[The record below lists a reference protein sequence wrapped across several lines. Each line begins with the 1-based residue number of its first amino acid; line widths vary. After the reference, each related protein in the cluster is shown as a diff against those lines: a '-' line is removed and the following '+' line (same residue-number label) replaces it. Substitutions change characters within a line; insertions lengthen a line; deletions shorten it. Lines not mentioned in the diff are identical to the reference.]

1 MSFQILVVDDT
12 KFMRKMLTDILK
24 QYGHEVVGEA
34 ENGRQ
39 AVQKYEELQPDIVL
53 MDITMP
59 EMDGIEAMK
68 EIRKL
73 NPSAVVLICSAMSQQ
88 DLISDA
94 LKAGANGY
102 VMKPFKPNRVNE
114 IVRKYGVPRVI
125 GHLIPQDMQ
134 RIEAVAV
141 EIEVVEATVEI
152 EELELQA
159 KLAEGATVSA
169 ASLHAVD
176 QGYAEPKELHL
187 TKQDEEIL
195 NEIASHSESI
205 RSNQELVSK
214 LIHEEE
220 QIPEVVELQQSSG
233 EPEPVTEQEQEQ
245 EPGSQIKH
253 FVAEEKKVAAKPTQ
267 VVNALEVLL
276 AFAEVE
282 ESKGATESSDP
293 SHMLETPEHSQSTEE
308 EDRLLE
314 MERLAAVMQ
323 GDLEQEWQLEQQQLQ
338 QQQQQ
343 EEASVIAY
351 EDPSITENYPIA
363 EQAVEAIVEEA
374 NSSSMELSIDDL
386 NEITL
391 EMESIE
397 STYEV
402 KDPVKEVP
410 VFKEEVPVNMS
421 SKSQEAVDVNKVGFK
436 AVNGGKIIN
445 LFRGNGPM
453 KNFTSSVMCNW
464 SEDLNGEMSQYLV
477 VCTEAENKIEIDMTT
492 ASGQKQSITVTIESF
507 NQLAAWLQV
516 QLGTAPVSNREYAKK
531 ADF

>member
-73 NPSAVVLICSAMSQQ
+73 NPTAVVLICSAMSQQ

-125 GHLIPQDMQ
+125 GHLLPQEMQ
-134 RIEAVAV
+134 RME
-141 EIEVVEATVEI
+141 TVPAEMDAEETI
-152 EELELQA
+152 FEKEELELQA
-159 KLAEGATVSA
+159 TIAEGANAQVEG
-169 ASLHAVD
+169 LKAVD
-176 QGYAEPKELHL
+176 QAYSEPEVLL
-187 TKQDEEIL
+187 YTKQDEQQV
-195 NEIASHSESI
+195 H
-205 RSNQELVSK
+205 V
-214 LIHEEE
+214 
-220 QIPEVVELQQSSG
+220 PEVIELRQSMP
-233 EPEPVTEQEQEQ
+233 EPEMKSPV
-245 EPGSQIKH
+245 
-253 FVAEEKKVAAKPTQ
+253 VEERKVATKPNQ

-282 ESKGATESSDP
+282 ESKIVLESTDSMQTEDV
-293 SHMLETPEHSQSTEE
+293 TELLLSNE
-308 EDRLLE
+308 SEDRLSE
-314 MERLAAVMQ
+314 MEKLAAAMQ
-323 GDLEQEWQLEQQQLQ
+323 GDLDQEWQLEQELLQ
-338 QQQQQ
+338 ELQHDQIEEPIADQSEEVNEAESLVVVEQAT
-343 EEASVIAY
+343 EEIVVDLEAS
-351 EDPSITENYPIA
+351 SI
-363 EQAVEAIVEEA
+363 
-374 NSSSMELSIDDL
+374 ELSLEDL
-386 NEITL
+386 NELTM
-391 EMESIE
+391 EMESLANIVPVHE
-397 STYEV
+397 MDDLVNEVTQV
-402 KDPVKEVP
+402 KDEAPVITTY
-410 VFKEEVPVNMS
+410 
-421 SKSQEAVDVNKVGFK
+421 KSPEPTDTNRVGFK

-492 ASGQKQSITVTIESF
+492 SSGQKQSITVTIESF

-516 QLGTAPVSNREYAKK
+516 QLGTAPVNNREYAKK

>member
-125 GHLIPQDMQ
+125 GHLIPQEMQ
-134 RIEAVAV
+134 RTDAVAV
-141 EIEVVEATVEI
+141 EVEVVEPTVEL

-159 KLAEGATVSA
+159 NLAEGATVTA

-176 QGYAEPKELHL
+176 QGYVEPKELHF

-195 NEIASHSESI
+195 SQVSLSSEFNP
-205 RSNQELVSK
+205 SNQEI
-214 LIHEEE
+214 IHEEE
-220 QIPEVVELQQSSG
+220 ELQQSRVDPDPVKET
-233 EPEPVTEQEQEQ
+233 EPEAE
-245 EPGSQIKH
+245 SQTKNY
-253 FVAEEKKVAAKPTQ
+253 VAEERKVAAKPAQ

-282 ESKGATESSDP
+282 ESKVAIESSDP
-293 SHMLETPEHSQSTEE
+293 MHMQDTPEQSQTTEE

-338 QQQQQ
+338 QHQN
-343 EEASVIAY
+343 EPSVIAY
-351 EDPSITENYPIA
+351 EAPSITEGYPIA
-363 EQAVEAIVEEA
+363 EQAVEEIVEDTD
-374 NSSSMELSIDDL
+374 SRSIELSIDDL
-386 NEITL
+386 NDITM

-402 KDPVKEVP
+402 KDPIVEVP
-410 VFKEEVPVNMS
+410 AFKEEVPVSMS
-421 SKSQEAVDVNKVGFK
+421 SKSQEMADVNKVGFK

>member
-68 EIRKL
+68 EIRLL

-125 GHLIPQDMQ
+125 GHLIPQDIQ
-134 RIEAVAV
+134 RNEVV
-141 EIEVVEATVEI
+141 HTEIEVVEAVVET
-152 EELELQA
+152 EVLEPQA
-159 KLAEGATVSA
+159 VEVEGAHIEVDTMN
-169 ASLHAVD
+169 AVELS
-176 QGYAEPKELHL
+176 YTEPTEILTSEL
-187 TKQDEEIL
+187 DEEIVD
-195 NEIASHSESI
+195 EVVPTMAPV
-205 RSNQELVSK
+205 QELVP
-214 LIHEEE
+214 E
-220 QIPEVVELQQSSG
+220 PEVKQHV
-233 EPEPVTEQEQEQ
+233 
-245 EPGSQIKH
+245 I
-253 FVAEEKKVAAKPTQ
+253 EERKPYVKPPQ

-282 ESKGATESSDP
+282 ESKAAQEEQITEMP
-293 SHMLETPEHSQSTEE
+293 SVQTE
-308 EDRLLE
+308 EDRLAD
-314 MERLAAVMQ
+314 MEKLAAAMQ
-323 GDLEQEWQLEQQQLQ
+323 GDLEQEWQLEQQQEVAATI
-338 QQQQQ
+338 Q
-343 EEASVIAY
+343 EEDPVVLDGNSMTAEFS
-351 EDPSITENYPIA
+351 EDMVA
-363 EQAVEAIVEEA
+363 ELEG
-374 NSSSMELSIDDL
+374 SSMETSSLEFSLDDL
-386 NEITL
+386 NDLTMEMAAVEPAEAIEAPVL
-391 EMESIE
+391 EF
-397 STYEV
+397 
-402 KDPVKEVP
+402 PVTPVTPVTPVVP
-410 VFKEEVPVNMS
+410 AIPAALVEKEEVPIS
-421 SKSQEAVDVNKVGFK
+421 SSYKSQESTDMNKGLK

-445 LFRGNGPM
+445 LFRGIGPM

-464 SEDLNGEMSQYLV
+464 SEELNGEMAQYLV
-477 VCTEAENKIEIDMTT
+477 VCTEAENKIEIEMAGTN
-492 ASGQKQSITVTIESF
+492 GQKQSITVTIESF

-516 QLGTAPVSNREYAKK
+516 QLGTAPVNNREYAKK

>member
-73 NPSAVVLICSAMSQQ
+73 NPTAVVLICSAMSQQ

-134 RIEAVAV
+134 RMEAVPA
-141 EIEVVEATVEI
+141 EIEVVETTFEK

-159 KLAEGATVSA
+159 NLAEGATA
-169 ASLHAVD
+169 EAESLNAVD
-176 QGYAEPKELHL
+176 QAYSEPNELL
-187 TKQDEEIL
+187 PTNQVEEIL
-195 NEIASHSESI
+195 TEVASSPESTQEII
-205 RSNQELVSK
+205 SK
-214 LIHEEE
+214 LVQEEE
-220 QIPEVVELQQSSG
+220 QVPEVIELQQSIV
-233 EPEPVTEQEQEQ
+233 EPEP
-245 EPGSQIKH
+245 EPEPERQIKNH
-253 FVAEEKKVAAKPTQ
+253 VAEERKFPAKPAQ

-282 ESKGATESSDP
+282 ESKVAMESTDP
-293 SHMLETPEHSQSTEE
+293 VQMQEIPEQTQSSEA
-308 EDRLLE
+308 EDRLLA
-314 MERLAAVMQ
+314 MEKLAAAMQ
-323 GDLEQEWQLEQQQLQ
+323 GDLEQEWQLEQQ
-338 QQQQQ
+338 
-343 EEASVIAY
+343 EEAVSIAY
-351 EDPSITENYPIA
+351 EDPSVTETIVVA
-363 EQAVEAIVEEA
+363 EQATEEIVEYSDT
-374 NSSSMELSIDDL
+374 SSIELSLDDL
-386 NEITL
+386 NELTM
-391 EMESIE
+391 EMESLASSQEIIDQ
-397 STYEV
+397 V
-402 KDPVKEVP
+402 IEVP
-410 VFKEEVPVNMS
+410 VSKEEVPIS
-421 SKSQEAVDVNKVGFK
+421 TSYKESVDVNKVGFK

-464 SEDLNGEMSQYLV
+464 SEELNGEMSQYLV
-477 VCTEAENKIEIDMTT
+477 VCTEAENKIEIEMAT
-492 ASGQKQSITVTIESF
+492 AGGQKQSITVTIESF

>member
-73 NPSAVVLICSAMSQQ
+73 NPTAVVLICSAMSQQ

-134 RIEAVAV
+134 RTEAVPA
-141 EIEVVEATVEI
+141 EIEVVETTFEK

-159 KLAEGATVSA
+159 NLAEGATA
-169 ASLHAVD
+169 QAESLNAVD
-176 QGYAEPKELHL
+176 QAYSEPKELL
-187 TKQDEEIL
+187 PTNQDEEIL
-195 NEIASHSESI
+195 TEVISSVESD
-205 RSNQELVSK
+205 QELVSK
-214 LIHEEE
+214 LVQEEV
-220 QIPEVVELQQSSG
+220 QVPEVIELQQTIV
-233 EPEPVTEQEQEQ
+233 EPEPQPQPQPE
-245 EPGSQIKH
+245 IKNH
-253 FVAEEKKVAAKPTQ
+253 VAEERKVPAKPAQ

-282 ESKGATESSDP
+282 ESKIAMESTDSVQIQ
-293 SHMLETPEHSQSTEE
+293 EIPEQTQSSEA

-314 MERLAAVMQ
+314 MERLAAAMQ
-323 GDLEQEWQLEQQQLQ
+323 GDLEQEWQQE
-338 QQQQQ
+338 QQ
-343 EEASVIAY
+343 EEAASIAY
-351 EDPSITENYPIA
+351 EVPSATEIIVVA
-363 EQAVEAIVEEA
+363 EQATEENVEYSDT
-374 NSSSMELSIDDL
+374 SSIEISLDDL
-386 NEITL
+386 NELTM
-391 EMESIE
+391 EMESLE
-397 STYEV
+397 SAQEM
-402 KDPVKEVP
+402 KDQVIEVP
-410 VFKEEVPVNMS
+410 TSKEEVPIS
-421 SKSQEAVDVNKVGFK
+421 TAYKESVDVNKVGFK

-464 SEDLNGEMSQYLV
+464 SEELNGEMSQYLV
-477 VCTEAENKIEIDMTT
+477 VCTEAENKIEIEMVT
-492 ASGQKQSITVTIESF
+492 AGGQKQTISVTIESF

>member
-134 RIEAVAV
+134 RTEAAAV
-141 EIEVVEATVEI
+141 EIEAVEATVFI
-152 EELELQA
+152 EEMELQA
-159 KLAEGATVSA
+159 KLAEGATVPT

-195 NEIASHSESI
+195 IEISSSSESNQ
-205 RSNQELVSK
+205 SNQEIVSK
-214 LIHEEE
+214 LIYEEE

-233 EPEPVTEQEQEQ
+233 EPEPVTET
-245 EPGSQIKH
+245 EPESQKNY
-253 FVAEEKKVAAKPTQ
+253 VTEEKKVAAKPAQ

-282 ESKGATESSDP
+282 ESKVALETSD
-293 SHMLETPEHSQSTEE
+293 HMHMDETPEHSQSTEE

-323 GDLEQEWQLEQQQLQ
+323 GDLEQEWQLEQQQVLQ
-338 QQQQQ
+338 QMQQV
-343 EEASVIAY
+343 EASVIAY
-351 EDPSITENYPIA
+351 EDSSITVNNPIA
-363 EQAVEAIVEEA
+363 EQEVEAIVEDID
-374 NSSSMELSIDDL
+374 SSSMELSIDDL

-391 EMESIE
+391 EMESLE
-397 STYEV
+397 SSYEV
-402 KDPVKEVP
+402 KDLVNEVP
-410 VFKEEVPVNMS
+410 VFKEEVPVSTS
-421 SKSQEAVDVNKVGFK
+421 SKSQEVADVNKVGFK

>member
-68 EIRKL
+68 EIRLL

-134 RIEAVAV
+134 RVEVGHAEIEAAQAVVETEVLESLAAEVEGAQVEVDTMNAV
-141 EIEVVEATVEI
+141 ELSYTESTEI
-152 EELELQA
+152 
-159 KLAEGATVSA
+159 LAS
-169 ASLHAVD
+169 
-176 QGYAEPKELHL
+176 EP
-187 TKQDEEIL
+187 DEEIVT
-195 NEIASHSESI
+195 EVVPSMAPVQESVP
-205 RSNQELVSK
+205 E
-214 LIHEEE
+214 
-220 QIPEVVELQQSSG
+220 PEV
-233 EPEPVTEQEQEQ
+233 
-245 EPGSQIKH
+245 KH
-253 FVAEEKKVAAKPTQ
+253 HVIEERKPFVKPPQ

-282 ESKGATESSDP
+282 ESKAVQEEQITEMP
-293 SHMLETPEHSQSTEE
+293 SVQTEE
-308 EDRLLE
+308 ERLAE
-314 MERLAAVMQ
+314 MEKLAAAMQ
-323 GDLEQEWQLEQQQLQ
+323 GDLEQEWQLEQQQEVEATS
-338 QQQQQ
+338 QQ
-343 EEASVIAY
+343 EDSAGSEIISVTAQPN
-351 EDPSITENYPIA
+351 EEMAVDLETNSIE
-363 EQAVEAIVEEA
+363 V
-374 NSSSMELSIDDL
+374 SSMEFSLDDL
-386 NEITL
+386 NDLTIEMAAL
-391 EMESIE
+391 EPVESIE
-397 STYEV
+397 APILDKPV
-402 KDPVKEVP
+402 APVKPSIPETSATLVE
-410 VFKEEVPVNMS
+410 KEEVPIS
-421 SKSQEAVDVNKVGFK
+421 SSYKSQDSTDMNKGLK

-445 LFRGNGPM
+445 LFRGIGPM

-464 SEDLNGEMSQYLV
+464 SEELNGEMAQYLV
-477 VCTEAENKIEIDMTT
+477 VCTEAENKIEIEM
-492 ASGQKQSITVTIESF
+492 AGANGQKQSIAVTIESF

-516 QLGTAPVSNREYAKK
+516 QLGTAPVNNREYAKK

>member
-134 RIEAVAV
+134 RTEAVVV

-152 EELELQA
+152 EELELHA
-159 KLAEGATVSA
+159 KLAEGATAPA

-195 NEIASHSESI
+195 NEISSSSESNQ
-205 RSNQELVSK
+205 SNQELTNK

-220 QIPEVVELQQSSG
+220 QIPEVVELQQTSG
-233 EPEPVTEQEQEQ
+233 DPEPVQ
-245 EPGSQIKH
+245 EPEEPESQIKNY
-253 FVAEEKKVAAKPTQ
+253 VAEERKVTGKPAQ

-282 ESKGATESSDP
+282 ESKVAMESSDTMHMP
-293 SHMLETPEHSQSTEE
+293 EQSHMTEE

-323 GDLEQEWQLEQQQLQ
+323 GDLELEWQLEQQQMQDQLQ
-338 QQQQQ
+338 QQ
-343 EEASVIAY
+343 EASVNAH
-351 EDPSITENYPIA
+351 EDPSITENYS
-363 EQAVEAIVEEA
+363 IVEESVETNDEDT

-391 EMESIE
+391 EMESLE

-402 KDPVKEVP
+402 KDPAKEVP
-410 VFKEEVPVNMS
+410 VFKEEVPVNTT

-445 LFRGNGPM
+445 LFRGTGPM

>member
-125 GHLIPQDMQ
+125 GHLIPQEMQ
-134 RIEAVAV
+134 RTDAVAV
-141 EIEVVEATVEI
+141 EIEVVEPTVAI
-152 EELELQA
+152 DELELQA
-159 KLAEGATVSA
+159 NLVEGAAVPA
-169 ASLHAVD
+169 ESLRAVD
-176 QGYAEPKELHL
+176 QGYAEPKELQP
-187 TKQDEEIL
+187 TKQDVEIL
-195 NEIASHSESI
+195 NEVSSSTESNQ
-205 RSNQELVSK
+205 SNQEIATK

-220 QIPEVVELQQSSG
+220 QVPEVVELQQSSLEPETAPEP
-233 EPEPVTEQEQEQ
+233 EPEPVLE
-245 EPGSQIKH
+245 SQSKNY
-253 FVAEEKKVAAKPTQ
+253 VAEEMKVTAKPAQ

-282 ESKGATESSDP
+282 ESKVAVESSDP
-293 SHMLETPEHSQSTEE
+293 MNMQETPKQIQSTEE

-314 MERLAAVMQ
+314 MERLAAEMQ
-323 GDLEQEWQLEQQQLQ
+323 GDLEQEWQLELLQ
-338 QQQQQ
+338 QK
-343 EEASVIAY
+343 EASFMASY
-351 EDPSITENYPIA
+351 EATSTTENSPIA
-363 EQAVEAIVEEA
+363 VQAVEAIVEDTD
-374 NSSSMELSIDDL
+374 SSSMELSIDDL
-386 NEITL
+386 NEITM
-391 EMESIE
+391 EMESLE
-397 STYEV
+397 STNEM
-402 KDPVKEVP
+402 KDPVLEVP
-410 VFKEEVPVNMS
+410 VFKEEVPVSMS
-421 SKSQEAVDVNKVGFK
+421 SKSQEVADVNKVGFK

-445 LFRGNGPM
+445 LFRGTGPM

>member
-68 EIRKL
+68 EIRLL

-134 RIEAVAV
+134 RTEVVHAKIETAQ
-141 EIEVVEATVEI
+141 EVVETEV
-152 EELELQA
+152 LESQTLEV
-159 KLAEGATVSA
+159 EGAHIEVDTMN
-169 ASLHAVD
+169 AVELS
-176 QGYAEPKELHL
+176 YTEPTEVL
-187 TKQDEEIL
+187 
-195 NEIASHSESI
+195 SSE
-205 RSNQELVSK
+205 V
-214 LIHEEE
+214 HEEVMNE
-220 QIPEVVELQQSSG
+220 VVPEVA
-233 EPEPVTEQEQEQ
+233 QEQEVVP
-245 EPGSQIKH
+245 EPEIKQY
-253 FVAEEKKVAAKPTQ
+253 VIEDRKTYVKPPQ

-282 ESKGATESSDP
+282 ESKSAQEEQEI
-293 SHMLETPEHSQSTEE
+293 METPSVQSEE
-308 EDRLLE
+308 
-314 MERLAAVMQ
+314 ERLAEMEKLAAAMQ
-323 GDLEQEWQLEQQQLQ
+323 GDLEQEWQLEQQGIAAAS
-338 QQQQQ
+338 QQ
-343 EEASVIAY
+343 EDAGASDAIFMTAQ
-351 EDPSITENYPIA
+351 PIEEMA
-363 EQAVEAIVEEA
+363 EVEV
-374 NSSSMELSIDDL
+374 SSMAFSLDEL
-386 NEITL
+386 NELTM
-391 EMESIE
+391 EMAAFEPVGEIKTPVIE
-397 STYEV
+397 I
-402 KDPVKEVP
+402 PVVP
-410 VFKEEVPVNMS
+410 VVPSMPSMPAAQVEKEEVPIS
-421 SKSQEAVDVNKVGFK
+421 TSYKSQESTDMNKGLK

-445 LFRGNGPM
+445 LFRGIGPM

-464 SEDLNGEMSQYLV
+464 SEELNGEMSQYLV
-477 VCTEAENKIEIDMTT
+477 VCTEAENKIEIEM
-492 ASGQKQSITVTIESF
+492 AVAGGQKQSITVTIESF

-516 QLGTAPVSNREYAKK
+516 QLGTAPVNNREYAKK

>member
-125 GHLIPQDMQ
+125 GHLIPQEMQ
-134 RIEAVAV
+134 RTEAVAV
-141 EIEVVEATVEI
+141 EIEVVEATVEK

-159 KLAEGATVSA
+159 NLAEGATVPVEN
-169 ASLHAVD
+169 LHAVD
-176 QGYAEPKELHL
+176 QGYAEPKELLL
-187 TKQDEEIL
+187 TKQDQEMM
-195 NEIASHSESI
+195 NEVSSSSV
-205 RSNQELVSK
+205 SNQEIVSK
-214 LIHEEE
+214 LVHEEE
-220 QIPEVVELQQSSG
+220 QVLEVVELQQSSIETESVP
-233 EPEPVTEQEQEQ
+233 EPESVA
-245 EPGSQIKH
+245 EPQPEPESQIKNYA
-253 FVAEEKKVAAKPTQ
+253 AEERKVAAKPAQ

-282 ESKGATESSDP
+282 ESKVAQVSSDP
-293 SHMLETPEHSQSTEE
+293 IQMHETPEQSQTTEE

-323 GDLEQEWQLEQQQLQ
+323 GDLEQEWQLEQQQKK
-338 QQQQQ
+338 
-343 EEASVIAY
+343 EENFIAY
-351 EDPSITENYPIA
+351 EAPSITDNYPVA
-363 EQAVEAIVEEA
+363 EQAVESIIEDTD
-374 NSSSMELSIDDL
+374 SRSIELSIDDL
-386 NEITL
+386 NEITM
-391 EMESIE
+391 EMETLDSA
-397 STYEV
+397 YEV
-402 KDPVKEVP
+402 KDPVIEVP
-410 VFKEEVPVNMS
+410 D
-421 SKSQEAVDVNKVGFK
+421 SKRKF
-436 AVNGGKIIN
+436 
-445 LFRGNGPM
+445 P
-453 KNFTSSVMCNW
+453 
-464 SEDLNGEMSQYLV
+464 
-477 VCTEAENKIEIDMTT
+477 
-492 ASGQKQSITVTIESF
+492 
-507 NQLAAWLQV
+507 
-516 QLGTAPVSNREYAKK
+516 
-531 ADF
+531 

>member
-68 EIRKL
+68 EIRLL
-73 NPSAVVLICSAMSQQ
+73 NPTAVVLICSAMSQQ

-134 RIEAVAV
+134 RS
-141 EIEVVEATVEI
+141 EVVH
-152 EELELQA
+152 
-159 KLAEGATVSA
+159 AE
-169 ASLHAVD
+169 
-176 QGYAEPKELHL
+176 
-187 TKQDEEIL
+187 
-195 NEIASHSESI
+195 
-205 RSNQELVSK
+205 
-214 LIHEEE
+214 
-220 QIPEVVELQQSSG
+220 PEVVETTHVEEELAFQAAVAEGAAAQAEAMKAVDQAFS
-233 EPEPVTEQEQEQ
+233 EPEELQPTELDMEVLHEVESSTGLDNGFGSKLVPDVAR
-245 EPGSQIKH
+245 EPEVIELQASLSEPEIKP
-253 FVAEEKKVAAKPTQ
+253 FVVEEKKIAAKPSQ

-276 AFAEVE
+276 AFAEVA
-282 ESKGATESSDP
+282 ESKEAAASEHKEEITVTTNLP
-293 SHMLETPEHSQSTEE
+293 S
-308 EDRLLE
+308 EDRTLE

-323 GDLEQEWQLEQQQLQ
+323 GDMDEEWEINQLEAASAR
-338 QQQQQ
+338 
-343 EEASVIAY
+343 EYGEAAEGKSASD
-351 EDPSITENYPIA
+351 EPI
-363 EQAVEAIVEEA
+363 EGVAVDIEPPPI
-374 NSSSMELSIDDL
+374 ELSLEEL
-386 NEITL
+386 NEMTL
-391 EMESIE
+391 EMS
-397 STYEV
+397 
-402 KDPVKEVP
+402 
-410 VFKEEVPVNMS
+410 FEEPTQETQEIQGMEEIREIHDIQEIHEIQASELEMPEANEQVSVNAS
-421 SKSQEAVDVNKVGFK
+421 NRTQPFK

-445 LFRGNGPM
+445 LFRGIGPM

-464 SEDLNGEMSQYLV
+464 SEEVNNDMTQYLV
-477 VCTEAENKIEIDMTT
+477 VCTEAENKIEIEM
-492 ASGQKQSITVTIESF
+492 AGANGQKQSITVTIESF

>member
-205 RSNQELVSK
+205 QSNQELVST

-220 QIPEVVELQQSSG
+220 QIPEDVELQQSSG
-233 EPEPVTEQEQEQ
+233 EPEPVTEPEQ

-293 SHMLETPEHSQSTEE
+293 MHMLETPEHSHSTEE

-314 MERLAAVMQ
+314 MEMLAAVMQ
-323 GDLEQEWQLEQQQLQ
+323 GDLELEWQLEQQHVQ
-338 QQQQQ
+338 QQMQQ
-343 EEASVIAY
+343 EDASVIAY
-351 EDPSITENYPIA
+351 EDSSITENYPI
-363 EQAVEAIVEEA
+363 Q
-374 NSSSMELSIDDL
+374 
-386 NEITL
+386 
-391 EMESIE
+391 
-397 STYEV
+397 
-402 KDPVKEVP
+402 
-410 VFKEEVPVNMS
+410 
-421 SKSQEAVDVNKVGFK
+421 SKRSK
-436 AVNGGKIIN
+436 
-445 LFRGNGPM
+445 R
-453 KNFTSSVMCNW
+453 S
-464 SEDLNGEMSQYLV
+464 
-477 VCTEAENKIEIDMTT
+477 
-492 ASGQKQSITVTIESF
+492 
-507 NQLAAWLQV
+507 
-516 QLGTAPVSNREYAKK
+516 
-531 ADF
+531 